1 MKSKFLIT
9 GVFILSAIYVMRCT
23 TALAPK
29 QEGAATNTAGGETA
43 GGETAADKTTDGDIS
58 GETTAGETTAGD
70 DSGAVDEGTVL
81 GTITGESTTIADFI
95 GKSVY
100 MLYSETSGSKSVSL
114 FISTAETKDTTY
126 KAIVSSE
133 CKDCSGTDDPNCA
146 TGTTETTDDKTIL
159 VSFLVPPTSTNVD
172 ANGFPKND
180 AMEKTTNTDFA
191 GGMTISLSPAG
202 ASTVST
208 GTLTFA
214 AGKRPA
220 AVGDEWE
227 AEADFVVDGD
237 KTYTATLAG
246 TVVQSPTFTHKT
258 CGTNQYEDIT
268 YE

>member
-29 QEGAATNTAGGETA
+29 QEGAATNTAGGETT
-43 GGETAADKTTDGDIS
+43 GGETTG
-58 GETTAGETTAGD
+58 GETTGGDIGSDPTGGETTGD
-70 DSGAVDEGTVL
+70 EEVADIGTVL
-81 GTITGESTTIADFI
+81 GTITGETTTVADFE

-100 MLYSETSGSKSVSL
+100 LLYSESGATKSVSMIL
-114 FISTAETKDTTY
+114 TTTETKDTAF
-126 KAIVSSE
+126 KAIASSE

-146 TGTTETTDDKTIL
+146 TATTDTTDSKSIV
-159 VSFLVPPTSTNVD
+159 VSFLAPPTSTNVD

-180 AMEKTTNTDFA
+180 EMEKATTTDFA
-191 GGMTISLSPAG
+191 GGMTISISPAG
-202 ASTVST
+202 TSTDST
-208 GTLTFA
+208 GTLTFT

-237 KTYTATLAG
+237 KTYKATLAG
-246 TVVQSPTFTHKT
+246 KVVTSPTFEHKT
-258 CGTNQYEDIT
+258 CGTNKYEDIT